1 MSGARFTG
9 FLLLAGVGVVAL
21 GQGDLNSI
29 NLQNLNLA
37 EIERYL
43 STIDLGPLNGM
54 LADMK
59 EAAATIKKT
68 VIDLM
73 NSAPKS

>member
-1 MSGARFTG
+1 M
-9 FLLLAGVGVVAL
+9 LAGVGVVAL